1 MSVKKIVVDEDS
13 SKRRLDNYLLT
24 LLFDL
29 PKSKVYSMVR
39 KGEVRINSGRV
50 KPSTKINVGDE
61 IRLPP
66 YINIPKKDEVRIPD
80 NLKKTISQTIIY
92 EDKNYIII
100 NKPTGIAVHGGTDNK
115 FGLIT
120 IMRDMFSEK
129 IDLCHRID
137 KETSGC
143 LVFSLNKK
151 STKHFNYLLQS
162 RKVTKKYKAILKGT
176 ISKDIFIN
184 NYIGD
189 AIMAIFGLKE
199 SRQQSLRAVSASL
212 EMLKAM
218 DEFKSYLKT
227 AYGSDF
233 DIRVGLHYGEVI
245 SGSVGQGE
253 DKKVTVIGDAV
264 NVASRIEAI
273 NKEAGTRFLI
283 SETVYEQVK
292 DNVIVKN
299 YLRLKLR
306 GTTNLIT
313 DRQQPLCFYYQLDI
327 INGAIVHPDGAPCL

>member
-80 NLKKTISQTIIY
+80 NLKKTISQAIIY

-162 RKVTKKYKAILKGT
+162 RKVTKKYKAILKGA

-189 AIMAIFGLKE
+189 EPQLAISKFNIINSSKNASYVDIEITTGRTHQIRIHSNEIGHPVINDSKHGDWKFNRSIKNFGKRMALH
-199 SRQQSLRAVSASL
+199 AHT
-212 EMLKAM
+212 M
-218 DEFKSYLKT
+218 EFTDQLGKQIKVVAKLDK
-227 AYGSDF
+227 DF
-233 DIRVGLHYGEVI
+233 NDL
-245 SGSVGQGE
+245 
-253 DKKVTVIGDAV
+253 
-264 NVASRIEAI
+264 
-273 NKEAGTRFLI
+273 
-283 SETVYEQVK
+283 
-292 DNVIVKN
+292 
-299 YLRLKLR
+299 LKLL
-306 GTTNLIT
+306 N
-313 DRQQPLCFYYQLDI
+313 
-327 INGAIVHPDGAPCL
+327 

>member
-80 NLKKTISQTIIY
+80 NLKKTISQAIIY

-189 AIMAIFGLKE
+189 EPQLAISKFNIINSSKNASYVDIEITTGRTHQIRIHSNEIGHPVINDSKYGDWKFNRSIKNFGKRMALH
-199 SRQQSLRAVSASL
+199 AHT
-212 EMLKAM
+212 M
-218 DEFKSYLKT
+218 EFTDQLGKQIKVVAKLDK
-227 AYGSDF
+227 DF
-233 DIRVGLHYGEVI
+233 NDL
-245 SGSVGQGE
+245 
-253 DKKVTVIGDAV
+253 
-264 NVASRIEAI
+264 
-273 NKEAGTRFLI
+273 
-283 SETVYEQVK
+283 
-292 DNVIVKN
+292 
-299 YLRLKLR
+299 LKLL
-306 GTTNLIT
+306 N
-313 DRQQPLCFYYQLDI
+313 
-327 INGAIVHPDGAPCL
+327 

>member
-80 NLKKTISQTIIY
+80 NLKKTISQAIIY

-143 LVFSLNKK
+143 LVFASIKK
-151 STKHFNYLLQS
+151 SN
-162 RKVTKKYKAILKGT
+162 
-176 ISKDIFIN
+176 
-184 NYIGD
+184 
-189 AIMAIFGLKE
+189 
-199 SRQQSLRAVSASL
+199 
-212 EMLKAM
+212 
-218 DEFKSYLKT
+218 
-227 AYGSDF
+227 
-233 DIRVGLHYGEVI
+233 
-245 SGSVGQGE
+245 
-253 DKKVTVIGDAV
+253 
-264 NVASRIEAI
+264 
-273 NKEAGTRFLI
+273 
-283 SETVYEQVK
+283 
-292 DNVIVKN
+292 
-299 YLRLKLR
+299 
-306 GTTNLIT
+306 
-313 DRQQPLCFYYQLDI
+313 
-327 INGAIVHPDGAPCL
+327 

>member
-189 AIMAIFGLKE
+189 EPQLAISKFNIINSSKNASYVDIEITTGRTHQIRIHSNEIGHPVINDSKYGDWKFNRSIKNFGKRMALH
-199 SRQQSLRAVSASL
+199 AHT
-212 EMLKAM
+212 M
-218 DEFKSYLKT
+218 EFTDQLGKQIKVVAKLDK
-227 AYGSDF
+227 DF
-233 DIRVGLHYGEVI
+233 NNL
-245 SGSVGQGE
+245 
-253 DKKVTVIGDAV
+253 
-264 NVASRIEAI
+264 
-273 NKEAGTRFLI
+273 
-283 SETVYEQVK
+283 
-292 DNVIVKN
+292 
-299 YLRLKLR
+299 LKLL
-306 GTTNLIT
+306 N
-313 DRQQPLCFYYQLDI
+313 
-327 INGAIVHPDGAPCL
+327 

>member
-50 KPSTKINVGDE
+50 KPSTKINAGDE

-129 IDLCHRID
+129 TDLCHRID

-189 AIMAIFGLKE
+189 EPQLAISKFNIINSSKNASYVDIEITTGRTHQIRIHSNEIGHPVINDSKYGDWKFNRSIKNFGKRMALH
-199 SRQQSLRAVSASL
+199 AHT
-212 EMLKAM
+212 M
-218 DEFKSYLKT
+218 EFTDQLGKQIKVVAKLDK
-227 AYGSDF
+227 DF
-233 DIRVGLHYGEVI
+233 NDL
-245 SGSVGQGE
+245 
-253 DKKVTVIGDAV
+253 
-264 NVASRIEAI
+264 
-273 NKEAGTRFLI
+273 
-283 SETVYEQVK
+283 
-292 DNVIVKN
+292 
-299 YLRLKLR
+299 LKLL
-306 GTTNLIT
+306 N
-313 DRQQPLCFYYQLDI
+313 
-327 INGAIVHPDGAPCL
+327 

>member
-92 EDKNYIII
+92 EDKNFIII

-143 LVFSLNKK
+143 LVFSLIII
-151 STKHFNYLLQS
+151 L
-162 RKVTKKYKAILKGT
+162 VT
-176 ISKDIFIN
+176 
-184 NYIGD
+184 
-189 AIMAIFGLKE
+189 
-199 SRQQSLRAVSASL
+199 SL
-212 EMLKAM
+212 
-218 DEFKSYLKT
+218 
-227 AYGSDF
+227 
-233 DIRVGLHYGEVI
+233 
-245 SGSVGQGE
+245 
-253 DKKVTVIGDAV
+253 
-264 NVASRIEAI
+264 N
-273 NKEAGTRFLI
+273 
-283 SETVYEQVK
+283 
-292 DNVIVKN
+292 
-299 YLRLKLR
+299 
-306 GTTNLIT
+306 
-313 DRQQPLCFYYQLDI
+313 
-327 INGAIVHPDGAPCL
+327 

>member
-50 KPSTKINVGDE
+50 KPSTKINAGDE

-129 IDLCHRID
+129 TDLCHRID

-189 AIMAIFGLKE
+189 EPQLAISKFNIINSSKNASYVDIEITTGRTHQIRIHSNEIGHPVINDSKYGDWKFNRSIKNFGKRMALHAHTMEFTDQLGKQIKVVAKLDKE
-199 SRQQSLRAVSASL
+199 FNDL
-212 EMLKAM
+212 
-218 DEFKSYLKT
+218 
-227 AYGSDF
+227 
-233 DIRVGLHYGEVI
+233 
-245 SGSVGQGE
+245 
-253 DKKVTVIGDAV
+253 
-264 NVASRIEAI
+264 
-273 NKEAGTRFLI
+273 
-283 SETVYEQVK
+283 
-292 DNVIVKN
+292 
-299 YLRLKLR
+299 LKLL
-306 GTTNLIT
+306 N
-313 DRQQPLCFYYQLDI
+313 
-327 INGAIVHPDGAPCL
+327 

>member
-184 NYIGD
+184 NYIGNEPQL
-189 AIMAIFGLKE
+189 AISKFNIINSSKNASYVDIEITTGRTHQIRIHSNEIGHPVINDSKYGDWKFNRSIKNFGKRMALH
-199 SRQQSLRAVSASL
+199 AHT
-212 EMLKAM
+212 M
-218 DEFKSYLKT
+218 EFTDQLGKQIKVVAKLDK
-227 AYGSDF
+227 DF
-233 DIRVGLHYGEVI
+233 NDL
-245 SGSVGQGE
+245 
-253 DKKVTVIGDAV
+253 
-264 NVASRIEAI
+264 
-273 NKEAGTRFLI
+273 
-283 SETVYEQVK
+283 
-292 DNVIVKN
+292 
-299 YLRLKLR
+299 LKLL
-306 GTTNLIT
+306 N
-313 DRQQPLCFYYQLDI
+313 
-327 INGAIVHPDGAPCL
+327 

>member
-66 YINIPKKDEVRIPD
+66 YINIPKKNEVRIPD

-189 AIMAIFGLKE
+189 EPQLAISKFNIINSSKNASYVDIEITTGRTHQIRIHSNEIGHPVINDSKYGDWKFNRSIKNFGKRMALH
-199 SRQQSLRAVSASL
+199 AHT
-212 EMLKAM
+212 M
-218 DEFKSYLKT
+218 EFTDQLGKQIKVVAKLDK
-227 AYGSDF
+227 DF
-233 DIRVGLHYGEVI
+233 NDL
-245 SGSVGQGE
+245 
-253 DKKVTVIGDAV
+253 
-264 NVASRIEAI
+264 
-273 NKEAGTRFLI
+273 
-283 SETVYEQVK
+283 
-292 DNVIVKN
+292 
-299 YLRLKLR
+299 LKLL
-306 GTTNLIT
+306 N
-313 DRQQPLCFYYQLDI
+313 
-327 INGAIVHPDGAPCL
+327 

>member
-80 NLKKTISQTIIY
+80 NLKKTISQAIIY

-162 RKVTKKYKAILKGT
+162 RKVTKKYKAILKGA

-189 AIMAIFGLKE
+189 EPQLAISKFNIINSSKNASYVDIEITTGRTHQIRIHSNEIGHPVINDSKYGDWKFNRSIKNFGKRMALH
-199 SRQQSLRAVSASL
+199 AHT
-212 EMLKAM
+212 M
-218 DEFKSYLKT
+218 EFTDQLGKQIKVVAKLDK
-227 AYGSDF
+227 DF
-233 DIRVGLHYGEVI
+233 NDL
-245 SGSVGQGE
+245 
-253 DKKVTVIGDAV
+253 
-264 NVASRIEAI
+264 
-273 NKEAGTRFLI
+273 
-283 SETVYEQVK
+283 
-292 DNVIVKN
+292 
-299 YLRLKLR
+299 LKLL
-306 GTTNLIT
+306 N
-313 DRQQPLCFYYQLDI
+313 
-327 INGAIVHPDGAPCL
+327 

>member
-189 AIMAIFGLKE
+189 EPQLAISKFNIINSSKNASYVDIEITTGRTHQIRIHSNEIGHPVINDSKYGDWKFNRSIKNFGKRMALHAH
-199 SRQQSLRAVSASL
+199 S
-212 EMLKAM
+212 M
-218 DEFKSYLKT
+218 EFTDQLGKQIKVVAKLDK
-227 AYGSDF
+227 DF
-233 DIRVGLHYGEVI
+233 NDL
-245 SGSVGQGE
+245 
-253 DKKVTVIGDAV
+253 
-264 NVASRIEAI
+264 
-273 NKEAGTRFLI
+273 
-283 SETVYEQVK
+283 
-292 DNVIVKN
+292 
-299 YLRLKLR
+299 LKLL
-306 GTTNLIT
+306 N
-313 DRQQPLCFYYQLDI
+313 
-327 INGAIVHPDGAPCL
+327 

>member
-29 PKSKVYSMVR
+29 PKSKIYSMIR

-50 KPSTKINVGDE
+50 KPSTKIDTGDE

-66 YINIPKKDEVRIPD
+66 YISIPRKDEVRIPD
-80 NLKKTISQTIIY
+80 SLKKTISQAIIY

-115 FGLIT
+115 YGLVSV
-120 IMRDMFSEK
+120 MRDMFSEK
-129 IDLCHRID
+129 VDLCHRID

-151 STKHFNYLLQS
+151 STKHFNDLLQS
-162 RKVTKKYKAILKGT
+162 RKITKKYKAILKGT

-189 AIMAIFGLKE
+189 EPQLAISTFNIINSSENASYVDIEITTGRTHQIRIHSNEIGHPVINDSKYGDWKFNRSIKNFGKRMALHAHTMEFTDQLGKQIKVVAKLDKE
-199 SRQQSLRAVSASL
+199 FNDL
-212 EMLKAM
+212 
-218 DEFKSYLKT
+218 
-227 AYGSDF
+227 
-233 DIRVGLHYGEVI
+233 
-245 SGSVGQGE
+245 
-253 DKKVTVIGDAV
+253 
-264 NVASRIEAI
+264 
-273 NKEAGTRFLI
+273 
-283 SETVYEQVK
+283 
-292 DNVIVKN
+292 
-299 YLRLKLR
+299 LKLL
-306 GTTNLIT
+306 N
-313 DRQQPLCFYYQLDI
+313 
-327 INGAIVHPDGAPCL
+327 

>member
-151 STKHFNYLLQS
+151 STKHFNDLLQS

-189 AIMAIFGLKE
+189 EPQLAISKFNIINSSKNASYVDIEITTGRTHQIRIHSNEIGHPVINDSKYGDWKFNRSIKNFGKRMALH
-199 SRQQSLRAVSASL
+199 AHT
-212 EMLKAM
+212 M
-218 DEFKSYLKT
+218 EFTDQLGKQIKVVAKLDK
-227 AYGSDF
+227 DF
-233 DIRVGLHYGEVI
+233 NDL
-245 SGSVGQGE
+245 
-253 DKKVTVIGDAV
+253 
-264 NVASRIEAI
+264 
-273 NKEAGTRFLI
+273 
-283 SETVYEQVK
+283 
-292 DNVIVKN
+292 
-299 YLRLKLR
+299 LKLL
-306 GTTNLIT
+306 N
-313 DRQQPLCFYYQLDI
+313 
-327 INGAIVHPDGAPCL
+327 

>member
-162 RKVTKKYKAILKGT
+162 RKVTKKYKAILKGA

-189 AIMAIFGLKE
+189 EPQLAISKFNIINSSKNASYVDIEITTGRTHQIRIHSNEIGHPVINDSKYGDWKFNRSIKNFGKRMALH
-199 SRQQSLRAVSASL
+199 AHT
-212 EMLKAM
+212 M
-218 DEFKSYLKT
+218 EFTDQLGKQIKVVAKLDK
-227 AYGSDF
+227 DF
-233 DIRVGLHYGEVI
+233 NDL
-245 SGSVGQGE
+245 
-253 DKKVTVIGDAV
+253 
-264 NVASRIEAI
+264 
-273 NKEAGTRFLI
+273 
-283 SETVYEQVK
+283 
-292 DNVIVKN
+292 
-299 YLRLKLR
+299 LKLL
-306 GTTNLIT
+306 N
-313 DRQQPLCFYYQLDI
+313 
-327 INGAIVHPDGAPCL
+327 

>member
-162 RKVTKKYKAILKGT
+162 RKITKKYKAILKGT

-189 AIMAIFGLKE
+189 EPQLAISKFNIINSSKNASYVDIEITTGRTHQIRIHSNEIGHPVINDSKYGDWKFNRSIKNFGKRMALH
-199 SRQQSLRAVSASL
+199 AHT
-212 EMLKAM
+212 M
-218 DEFKSYLKT
+218 EFTDQLGKQIKVVAKLDK
-227 AYGSDF
+227 DF
-233 DIRVGLHYGEVI
+233 NDL
-245 SGSVGQGE
+245 
-253 DKKVTVIGDAV
+253 
-264 NVASRIEAI
+264 
-273 NKEAGTRFLI
+273 
-283 SETVYEQVK
+283 
-292 DNVIVKN
+292 
-299 YLRLKLR
+299 LKLL
-306 GTTNLIT
+306 N
-313 DRQQPLCFYYQLDI
+313 
-327 INGAIVHPDGAPCL
+327 

>member
-50 KPSTKINVGDE
+50 KPSTKINAGDE

-80 NLKKTISQTIIY
+80 NLKKNISQTIIY
-92 EDKNYIII
+92 EDKSYIII

-120 IMRDMFSEK
+120 IMRNMFSEK

-189 AIMAIFGLKE
+189 EPQLAISKFNIINSSKNASYVDIEITTGRTHQIRIHSNEIGHPVINDSKYGDWKFNRSIKNFGKRMALH
-199 SRQQSLRAVSASL
+199 AHT
-212 EMLKAM
+212 M
-218 DEFKSYLKT
+218 EFTDQLGKQIKVVAKLDK
-227 AYGSDF
+227 DF
-233 DIRVGLHYGEVI
+233 NDL
-245 SGSVGQGE
+245 
-253 DKKVTVIGDAV
+253 
-264 NVASRIEAI
+264 
-273 NKEAGTRFLI
+273 
-283 SETVYEQVK
+283 
-292 DNVIVKN
+292 
-299 YLRLKLR
+299 LKLL
-306 GTTNLIT
+306 N
-313 DRQQPLCFYYQLDI
+313 
-327 INGAIVHPDGAPCL
+327 

>member
-129 IDLCHRID
+129 TDLCHRID

-189 AIMAIFGLKE
+189 EPQLAISKFNIINSSKNASYVDIEITTGRTHQIRIHSNEIGHPVINDSKYGDWKFNRSIKNFGKRMALH
-199 SRQQSLRAVSASL
+199 AHT
-212 EMLKAM
+212 M
-218 DEFKSYLKT
+218 EFTDQLGKQIKVVAKLDK
-227 AYGSDF
+227 DF
-233 DIRVGLHYGEVI
+233 NDL
-245 SGSVGQGE
+245 
-253 DKKVTVIGDAV
+253 
-264 NVASRIEAI
+264 
-273 NKEAGTRFLI
+273 
-283 SETVYEQVK
+283 
-292 DNVIVKN
+292 
-299 YLRLKLR
+299 LKLL
-306 GTTNLIT
+306 N
-313 DRQQPLCFYYQLDI
+313 
-327 INGAIVHPDGAPCL
+327 

>member
-189 AIMAIFGLKE
+189 EPQLAISKFNIINSSKNASYVDIEITTGRTHQIRIHSNEIGHPVINDSKYGDWKFNRSIKNFGKRMALHAHTMEFTDQLGKQIKVVAKLDKE
-199 SRQQSLRAVSASL
+199 FNDL
-212 EMLKAM
+212 
-218 DEFKSYLKT
+218 
-227 AYGSDF
+227 
-233 DIRVGLHYGEVI
+233 
-245 SGSVGQGE
+245 
-253 DKKVTVIGDAV
+253 
-264 NVASRIEAI
+264 
-273 NKEAGTRFLI
+273 
-283 SETVYEQVK
+283 
-292 DNVIVKN
+292 
-299 YLRLKLR
+299 LKLL
-306 GTTNLIT
+306 N
-313 DRQQPLCFYYQLDI
+313 
-327 INGAIVHPDGAPCL
+327 

>member
-80 NLKKTISQTIIY
+80 NLKKTISQAIIY

-162 RKVTKKYKAILKGT
+162 RKVTKKYKAILKGA

-189 AIMAIFGLKE
+189 EPQLAISKFNIINSSKNASYVDIEITTGRTHQIRIHSNEIGHPVINDSKYGDWKFNRSIKNFGKRMALHAHTMEFTDQLGKQIKVVAKLDKE
-199 SRQQSLRAVSASL
+199 FNDL
-212 EMLKAM
+212 
-218 DEFKSYLKT
+218 
-227 AYGSDF
+227 
-233 DIRVGLHYGEVI
+233 
-245 SGSVGQGE
+245 
-253 DKKVTVIGDAV
+253 
-264 NVASRIEAI
+264 
-273 NKEAGTRFLI
+273 
-283 SETVYEQVK
+283 
-292 DNVIVKN
+292 
-299 YLRLKLR
+299 LKLL
-306 GTTNLIT
+306 N
-313 DRQQPLCFYYQLDI
+313 
-327 INGAIVHPDGAPCL
+327 

>member
-29 PKSKVYSMVR
+29 PKSKIYSMIR

-50 KPSTKINVGDE
+50 KPSTKIDTGDE

-66 YINIPKKDEVRIPD
+66 YINIPRKDEVRIPD
-80 NLKKTISQTIIY
+80 SLKKTISQAIIY

-100 NKPTGIAVHGGTDNK
+100 NKPTGIPVHGGTDNK
-115 FGLIT
+115 FGLVSV
-120 IMRDMFSEK
+120 MRDMFTEK

-151 STKHFNYLLQS
+151 STKHFNDLLQS

-184 NYIGD
+184 NYIGEESQL
-189 AIMAIFGLKE
+189 AISKFNIINSSENASYVDIEITTGRTHQIRIHSNEIGHPVINDPKYGDWKFNKSIRNFGKRMALH
-199 SRQQSLRAVSASL
+199 SYT
-212 EMLKAM
+212 M
-218 DEFKSYLKT
+218 EFTDQLGKQ
-227 AYGSDF
+227 
-233 DIRVGLHYGEVI
+233 I
-245 SGSVGQGE
+245 
-253 DKKVTVIGDAV
+253 KV
-264 NVASRIEAI
+264 VA
-273 NKEAGTRFLI
+273 KL
-283 SETVYEQVK
+283 
-292 DNVIVKN
+292 DNEFN
-299 YLRLKLR
+299 NLLKLL
-306 GTTNLIT
+306 N
-313 DRQQPLCFYYQLDI
+313 
-327 INGAIVHPDGAPCL
+327 

>member
-120 IMRDMFSEK
+120 IMRNMFSEK

-189 AIMAIFGLKE
+189 EPQLAISKFNIINSSKNASYVDIEITTGRTHQIRIHSNEIGHPVINDSKYGDWKFNRSIKNFGKRMALH
-199 SRQQSLRAVSASL
+199 AHT
-212 EMLKAM
+212 M
-218 DEFKSYLKT
+218 EFTDQLGKQIKVVAKLDK
-227 AYGSDF
+227 DF
-233 DIRVGLHYGEVI
+233 NDL
-245 SGSVGQGE
+245 
-253 DKKVTVIGDAV
+253 
-264 NVASRIEAI
+264 
-273 NKEAGTRFLI
+273 
-283 SETVYEQVK
+283 
-292 DNVIVKN
+292 
-299 YLRLKLR
+299 LKLL
-306 GTTNLIT
+306 N
-313 DRQQPLCFYYQLDI
+313 
-327 INGAIVHPDGAPCL
+327 

>member
-50 KPSTKINVGDE
+50 KPSTKINVGGE

-120 IMRDMFSEK
+120 IMRNMFSEK

-189 AIMAIFGLKE
+189 EPQLAISKFNIINSSKNASYVDIEITTGRTHQIRIHSNEIGHPVINDSKYGDWKFNRSIKNFGKRMALH
-199 SRQQSLRAVSASL
+199 AHT
-212 EMLKAM
+212 M
-218 DEFKSYLKT
+218 EFTDQLGKQIKVVAKLDK
-227 AYGSDF
+227 DF
-233 DIRVGLHYGEVI
+233 NDL
-245 SGSVGQGE
+245 
-253 DKKVTVIGDAV
+253 
-264 NVASRIEAI
+264 
-273 NKEAGTRFLI
+273 
-283 SETVYEQVK
+283 
-292 DNVIVKN
+292 
-299 YLRLKLR
+299 LKLL
-306 GTTNLIT
+306 N
-313 DRQQPLCFYYQLDI
+313 
-327 INGAIVHPDGAPCL
+327 